1 MPVASLP
8 VASQIRVYHLKLG
21 RAGVPQGLKVLS
33 ANTGTLVSRAE
44 LRAAALSAWNKET
57 AVMSAKA
64 VAPAHAVP
72 VQMNQDLYMVYLISP
87 AGILSMTVIA
97 VEPWKP

>member
-1 MPVASLP
+1 MPVSILP
-8 VASQIRVYHLKLG
+8 IAYQVRVYRFRLG
-21 RAGVPQGLKVLS
+21 KASAPQGVKVQLPSSVS
-33 ANTGTLVSRAE
+33 APGRAE

>member
-1 MPVASLP
+1 MPVAR
-8 VASQIRVYHLKLG
+8 QIRVYRLKLG
-21 RAGVPQGLKVLS
+21 KAGVPQGLKVQS
-33 ANTGTLVSRAE
+33 ANTDVLVSQAE
-44 LRAAALSAWNKET
+44 LRAAALNAWNKET
-57 AVMSAKA
+57 LAMHAKA

-87 AGILSMTVIA
+87 AAGILSMTVIA